1 MRTGKEGMHMKVNII
16 AKNFKTY
23 PKLQD
28 KVEMKFEKLSKYFAD
43 EIVANVVLSH
53 ERGKDKLEAT
63 INAKGA
69 VFRAEE
75 VADDIYESL
84 DLAISKLSKQMSKF
98 KGKLQKRYMDN
109 KALKFEFLPEPDEPE
124 EEASVVRKKKL
135 ELRPMNTEEAI
146 LEMGAFRLF
155 LCRSCPYLS
164 LRSQLFRYNLCRTV
178 DGPRH
183 ISPGIAASR
192 KHRREIGYIFN
203 FTSAC

>member
-75 VADDIYESL
+75 VADDIFSRL
-84 DLAISKLSKQMSKF
+84 T
-98 KGKLQKRYMDN
+98 RRVN
-109 KALKFEFLPEPDEPE
+109 KMQPL
-124 EEASVVRKKKL
+124 
-135 ELRPMNTEEAI
+135 
-146 LEMGAFRLF
+146 G
-155 LCRSCPYLS
+155 
-164 LRSQLFRYNLCRTV
+164 
-178 DGPRH
+178 
-183 ISPGIAASR
+183 
-192 KHRREIGYIFN
+192 
-203 FTSAC
+203 